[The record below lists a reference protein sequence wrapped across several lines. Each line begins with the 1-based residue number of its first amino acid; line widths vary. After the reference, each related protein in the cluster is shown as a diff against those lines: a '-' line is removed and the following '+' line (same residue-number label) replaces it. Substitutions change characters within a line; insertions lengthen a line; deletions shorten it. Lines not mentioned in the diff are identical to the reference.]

1 MSHQDVMLQV
11 RIAEGNKGERVEE
24 LSSNQAPIK
33 IGRLSSSH
41 LRFEDASVSRI
52 HAVIERGGD
61 GALSLIDLGSA
72 SGTYVNGERI
82 TKQAVG
88 HGDVL
93 KFGDVEATLELYM
106 PQAEA
111 PAKAAI
117 AAPTFVDEATQVTS
131 GVAAISEQ
139 AHHVAAQQPSW
150 EEPISP
156 QSEVAT
162 PSAAPSEGMVM
173 AADGTPVE
181 PYTLQGYYDE
191 GGNYLPGYYDEAGDY
206 HLGYGYYDEQGQWC
220 VAAGYYDGEGTW
232 VETEQPIASLEEVG
246 WQGPSSIEYYS
257 EAFFSGAGGDTLEVA
272 MLWADQVLSVTS
284 YPKAKSVVV
293 GTSPQADFVIED
305 GALSSAAHPLVSHD
319 GAGGYQL
326 VVTEAMGGVVQNGEQ
341 RYTLQEMIE
350 QGLARQSG
358 VVPQGYA
365 IALGSR
371 TSARVDIGE
380 VTFLI
385 HFTEQPAVFWPMFTV
400 GAAALSLL
408 GFIALSGL
416 LQGSFVALALTSPI
430 DPNGLELDAFSADDR
445 FVQAMILPEQEEEEE
460 MEEEDGDGEEAAA
473 KHAGEEGQAGKED
486 SEQVNKELAIK
497 GPEDN
502 QDLEL
507 KKSVDTQVAMD
518 SGALAVMGD
527 MVSSPFGTASESVGS
542 DAIHALGNLEGD
554 GVGEARGFGGLGM
567 AGAGRGGGGV
577 SERGLG
583 LANVGTR
590 GKGGRGG
597 GGSGGYGGSAGD
609 LGKKKGLVPK
619 LVPGKPKVV
628 GSLDKEIIR
637 RVVRRHRSEIRYCYE
652 KELQKN
658 PKLAGTV
665 TMKFVI
671 AGTGSVMTAAV
682 SSTDLNNSA
691 VESCMANKIR
701 KWDFPEPKGGGIV
714 NVNYPFKFSS

>member
-1 MSHQDVMLQV
+1 MSHQDVRLQE
-11 RIAEGNKGERVEE
+11 RIA
-24 LSSNQAPIK
+24 Q
-33 IGRLSSSH
+33 
-41 LRFEDASVSRI
+41 EDKA
-52 HAVIERGGD
+52 E
-61 GALSLIDLGSA
+61 SA
-72 SGTYVNGERI
+72 SGR
-82 TKQAVG
+82 
-88 HGDVL
+88 
-93 KFGDVEATLELYM
+93 
-106 PQAEA
+106 
-111 PAKAAI
+111 
-117 AAPTFVDEATQVTS
+117 VT
-131 GVAAISEQ
+131 
-139 AHHVAAQQPSW
+139 
-150 EEPISP
+150 
-156 QSEVAT
+156 
-162 PSAAPSEGMVM
+162 
-173 AADGTPVE
+173 AADGAPVE

-257 EAFFSGAGGDTLEVA
+257 EAFFSGVGGDTLEVA

-358 VVPQGYA
+358 TGEFVV
-365 IALGSR
+365 ALGSR
-371 TSARVDIGE
+371 SCARVDIGE

-486 SEQVNKELAIK
+486 SEQVDKKMAIK
-497 GPEDN
+497 GPADN

-507 KKSVDTQVAMD
+507 RRARDMQVAE
-518 SGALAVMGD
+518 SAGVFASFQGA
-527 MVSSPFGTASESVGS
+527 SSVFGASNASIGS
-542 DAIHALGNLEGD
+542 DAIHAIGNLEGD
-554 GVGEARGFGGLGM
+554 GVGEASGFGGLGM
-567 AGAGRGGGGV
+567 TGGRSGGGGMD
-577 SERGLG
+577 ERGVG
-583 LANVGTR
+583 IEDVGTQ
-590 GKGGRGG
+590 GKNGDGRYI
-597 GGSGGYGGSAGD
+597 GSGGD
-609 LGKKKGLVPK
+609 LCCKNERTPEVIPRPPEVSGTL
-619 LVPGKPKVV
+619 
-628 GSLDKEIIR
+628 SKEIIQ
-637 RVVRRHRSEIRYCYE
+637 RVVRRHRSEIKSCYE
-652 KELQKN
+652 RQLQKN

-665 TMKFVI
+665 TVKFII
-671 AGTGSVMTAAV
+671 AGTGSVMTAMIA
-682 SSTDLNNSA
+682 SSDMNDATM
-691 VESCMANKIR
+691 ESCMTRKIR
-701 KWDFPEPKGGGIV
+701 AWSFPEPQGGGIV
-714 NVNYPFKFSS
+714 NVTYPFKFSS